1 MIDNTK
7 KELEAINEAAYKLAD
22 DKLREVADDIK
33 QSLKSY
39 ATAHKRTGLLNKNIK
54 LTRKEYKDRPGR
66 FYYIIDGGERSNYGG
81 KSYHPI
87 TFFKHE
93 SGKRKLTETL
103 RKARENIK

>member
-22 DKLREVADDIK
+22 DKLREVADDVK
-33 QSLKSY
+33 QNLKSY
-39 ATAHKRTGLLNKNIK
+39 AMAHKRTGLLNKNIK
-54 LTRKEYKDRPGR
+54 LTRKEYKNKSGK
-66 FYYIIDGGERSNYGG
+66 FYYTIDGGERSNYGG

>member
-1 MIDNTK
+1 MIDSTK

-54 LTRKEYKDRPGR
+54 LTRKEYKNKPGR

>member
-1 MIDNTK
+1 MTDNTK
-7 KELEAINEAAYKLAD
+7 KELEAINTAAYKLAD
-22 DKLREVADDIK
+22 EKLQQVADDVK
-33 QSLKSY
+33 QELKSY
-39 ATAHKRTGLLNKNIK
+39 AMSHKRTGLLNKNIK